1 MSDLPV
7 EVMNDL
13 LTLYLAGEASNES
26 KRLVESYAAT
36 HPQFQKALSGAQS
49 LALPRMQTGTPD
61 SSGEK
66 DLQALRRIREQLIL
80 RTVFLAMAIA
90 ATLIPFTFTFH
101 GTSVHFAFWNNGLEG
116 IAYAS
121 IGIALASWS
130 ACYVMHRS
138 IRRAGL

>member
-1 MSDLPV
+1 MPDLPV

-26 KRLVESYAAT
+26 RRLVESYAAT

-49 LALPRMQTGTPD
+49 LVLPAVQTGIPGA
-61 SSGEK
+61 GEK
-66 DLQALRRIREQLIL
+66 DLHALRRIREQLVL
-80 RTVFLAMAIA
+80 RTIFLAMAIA

-101 GTSVHFAFWNNGLEG
+101 GTAIRFAFWNNGLEG

-121 IGIALASWS
+121 IGVALASWT

-138 IRRAGL
+138 LRRTGL